1 MEMKIPPPENS
12 FVWRT
17 VGWASFAVT
26 VALFMFVSSR
36 AGIRWLGVVMLVGAA
51 IQIIQ
56 GRIGYGWEGREP
68 SGYIT
73 GVPAVLLGL
82 LLGALGLAML
92 AEPEFMLGL
101 FGWDRQ

>member
-1 MEMKIPPPENS
+1 MQIPPSENS
-12 FVWRT
+12 TVWRIA
-17 VGWASFAVT
+17 GWVSFAVT
-26 VALFMFVSSR
+26 VALFTFVSSR
-36 AGIRWLGVVMLVGAA
+36 AGMRWLGIVMLVGAA
-51 IQIIQ
+51 VQITQ
-56 GRIGYGWEGREP
+56 RRIVYGWEGRAP

-92 AEPEFMLGL
+92 AKPEFMLIL